1 VSGCGI
7 IFSLPFLK
15 QIVKPS
21 ASSLMF
27 TACKP
32 LILASASPRRQ
43 QFLTDLGLAFTC
55 LPADIDEMP
64 LPGEKPEAFARRM
77 AQEKAAAIA
86 AQHPASWI
94 LGADTVVALADEIIG
109 KPKDAADALA
119 ILRRLQGRSHQVITG
134 LALVCQ
140 AEDCVETLAES
151 SEVTFAAFSDEALA
165 AYVRT
170 GEPLDKAGAYGIQGK
185 GAFLVRSV
193 HGSCANVIGLPVS
206 SCVSLLLWRSIIAP
220 ET

>member
-1 VSGCGI
+1 
-7 IFSLPFLK
+7 
-15 QIVKPS
+15 
-21 ASSLMF
+21 MF
-27 TACKP
+27 TACKS

-55 LPADIDEMP
+55 LPADIDETP
-64 LPGEKPEAFARRM
+64 LPDEKPAAFARRM

-86 AQHPASWI
+86 AQHPASWV
-94 LGADTVVALADEIIG
+94 LGADTVVTVDDQIIG
-109 KPKDAADALA
+109 KPKDATDALE

-140 AEDCVETLAES
+140 TENCWETLAES
-151 SEVTFAAFSDEALA
+151 SEVTFAAFSDEVLA

-185 GAFLVRSV
+185 GAFLISAVR
-193 HGSCANVIGLPVS
+193 GSCANVIGLPVS
-206 SCVSLLLWRSIIAP
+206 RCVSLLLERGIIAP